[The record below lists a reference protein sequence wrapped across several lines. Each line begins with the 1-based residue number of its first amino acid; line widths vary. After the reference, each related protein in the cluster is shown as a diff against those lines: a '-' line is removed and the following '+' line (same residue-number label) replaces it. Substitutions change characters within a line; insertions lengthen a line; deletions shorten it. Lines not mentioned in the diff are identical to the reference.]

1 MKIAVYRIREV
12 RQSKG
17 VTQSF
22 LAVSAQVS
30 QPYLSDLEH
39 NRRGARPDTIQRIA
53 DVLGVD
59 VEELKEKTVE
69 SA

>member
-1 MKIAVYRIREV
+1 MYRIREV
-12 RQSKG
+12 RESKG

-22 LAVSAQVS
+22 LASSAQVS
-30 QPYLSDLEH
+30 QPYLSDLEY
-39 NRRGARPDTIQRIA
+39 NRRGAKPETLKRIA

-59 VEELKEKTVE
+59 VEELKETAGV

>member
-1 MKIAVYRIREV
+1 MYRIREV
-12 RQSKG
+12 REAKG

-22 LAVSAQVS
+22 LALSAQVS

-39 NRRGARPDTIQRIA
+39 NRRGAKPDTIRRIA
-53 DVLGVD
+53 DVLGVT
-59 VEELKEKTVE
+59 VEDLKEKAVV

>member
-1 MKIAVYRIREV
+1 MYRIREV
-12 RQSKG
+12 RESKG

-22 LAVSAQVS
+22 LAVSAGVS

-39 NRRGARPDTIQRIA
+39 NRRGAKPDTLKRIA
-53 DVLGVD
+53 DVLCVT
-59 VEELKEKTVE
+59 VEELKEKAVV

>member
-1 MKIAVYRIREV
+1 MYRIREV
-12 RQSKG
+12 RESKG

-22 LAVSAQVS
+22 LALSAQVS
-30 QPYLSDLEH
+30 QPYLSDLEY
-39 NRRGARPDTIQRIA
+39 NRRGAKPETLKRIA

-59 VEELKEKTVE
+59 VEELKETAGE

>member
-1 MKIAVYRIREV
+1 MYRIREV
-12 RQSKG
+12 REAKG

-22 LAVSAQVS
+22 LASLAQVS

-39 NRRGARPDTIQRIA
+39 NRRGAKPDTIRRIA
-53 DVLGVD
+53 DVLGVTVD
-59 VEELKEKTVE
+59 ELKEKAVV

>member
-1 MKIAVYRIREV
+1 MYRIREV
-12 RQSKG
+12 RESKG

-22 LAVSAQVS
+22 LASSAQVS

-39 NRRGARPDTIQRIA
+39 NRRGAKQETIRRIA
-53 DVLGVD
+53 DVLGVT
-59 VEELKEKTVE
+59 VEELKEKAVE

>member
-1 MKIAVYRIREV
+1 MYRIREV
-12 RQSKG
+12 RESKG
-17 VTQSF
+17 ITQSF

-39 NRRGARPDTIQRIA
+39 NRRGAKQDTIRRIA
-53 DVLGVD
+53 EVLGVP
-59 VEELKEKTVE
+59 VEELKESAAE